1 MLKASRKAT
10 RSRFFFAVWL
20 MIFAHGAR
28 KHQHR
33 RKLLSPMHLKINF
46 YKKLQILPCWM
57 FPGSAETFTTATVL
71 MLRAFCLHQ
80 LQLWFCF
87 SRFSSRIHF
96 VYDHELSAAPRR
108 WRSTAGTNISKR
120 SRCWDF
126 SIHDHAPHIQTP
138 REQHDDRSAIC
149 CLKRNASVEAFS
161 SSNSNCFLAQLQLC
175 VHGKRFFSDTGL
187 RDSKLRSVFLS
198 HCCSQLARL
207 VARLTP
213 FD

>member
-87 SRFSSRIHF
+87 SRFSSRIRL

-108 WRSTAGTNISKR
+108 WRSTASTNISKR

-138 REQHDDRSAIC
+138 REHDDRSAIC
-149 CLKRNASVEAFS
+149 CLKRNASVEAF
-161 SSNSNCFLAQLQLC
+161 FFEQL
-175 VHGKRFFSDTGL
+175 
-187 RDSKLRSVFLS
+187 
-198 HCCSQLARL
+198 
-207 VARLTP
+207 
-213 FD
+213 